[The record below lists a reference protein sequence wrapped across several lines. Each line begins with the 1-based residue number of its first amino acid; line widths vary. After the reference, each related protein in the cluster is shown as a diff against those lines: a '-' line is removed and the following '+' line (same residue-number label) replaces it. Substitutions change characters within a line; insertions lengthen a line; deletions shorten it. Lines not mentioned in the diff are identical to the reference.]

1 MMDVA
6 GTHLFPH
13 GKHLCFLLPGGPFLG
28 SRKLFFVDG
37 GLSLLPASRD
47 PSSPFSLKS
56 FAVLTLLFCVCKLYS
71 VAWSCPA
78 LCDPMDCSP
87 LGSCVCGIL
96 QARTLEWVAISSSKG
111 LPQLG
116 MEPVCPALA
125 GGFFTGEPSGKS
137 YTSIYL
143 SPNSLHCLH

>member
-87 LGSCVCGIL
+87 PGSSVRGIL
-96 QARTLEWVAISSSKG
+96 QARRLEWVAISSSRGSSRPRDGTHVSCIFCIGRQIVYHRATVLLK
-111 LPQLG
+111 L
-116 MEPVCPALA
+116 VDFCC
-125 GGFFTGEPSGKS
+125 S
-137 YTSIYL
+137 
-143 SPNSLHCLH
+143 

>member
-96 QARTLEWVAISSSKG
+96 QARTLEWVAISSSRGSSRPRDGTHVSCIFCIGRQIVYHGATVLLK
-111 LPQLG
+111 L
-116 MEPVCPALA
+116 VD
-125 GGFFTGEPSGKS
+125 F
-137 YTSIYL
+137 
-143 SPNSLHCLH
+143 

>member
-87 LGSCVCGIL
+87 PGSSVRGIL
-96 QARTLEWVAISSSKG
+96 QARRLEWVAISSSRGSSRPRDGTHVSCIFCIGRQIVYHRATVLLK
-111 LPQLG
+111 L
-116 MEPVCPALA
+116 VD
-125 GGFFTGEPSGKS
+125 F
-137 YTSIYL
+137 
-143 SPNSLHCLH
+143 

>member
-6 GTHLFPH
+6 GTHLFLH

-96 QARTLEWVAISSSKG
+96 QARTLEWVAISSSRGSSRPRDGTHVSCIFCIGRQIVYHGATVLLK
-111 LPQLG
+111 L
-116 MEPVCPALA
+116 VD
-125 GGFFTGEPSGKS
+125 F
-137 YTSIYL
+137 
-143 SPNSLHCLH
+143 

>member
-6 GTHLFPH
+6 GTHLFLH

-87 LGSCVCGIL
+87 PGSSVRGIL
-96 QARTLEWVAISSSKG
+96 QARRLEWVAISSSRGSSRPRDGTHVSCIFCIGRQIVYHRATVLLK
-111 LPQLG
+111 L
-116 MEPVCPALA
+116 VD
-125 GGFFTGEPSGKS
+125 F
-137 YTSIYL
+137 
-143 SPNSLHCLH
+143 

>member
-6 GTHLFPH
+6 GTHLFLH

-96 QARTLEWVAISSSKG
+96 QARTLEWVAISSSRGSSRPRDGTHVSCVLCIGRQIVYHGATVLLK
-111 LPQLG
+111 L
-116 MEPVCPALA
+116 VD
-125 GGFFTGEPSGKS
+125 F
-137 YTSIYL
+137 
-143 SPNSLHCLH
+143 